1 MEKNLK
7 IYIYSLNHFAVYLT
21 LTQHCKS
28 TVFQFLKIAP
38 KKKIYIETE
47 NGLVVAQ
54 GREKTGINSGWRD
67 FPVGP
72 VVKTL
77 PSNAGDVGSVPGQGS
92 KVPHAMAYGQKFFL
106 IRKNSDWM

>member
-1 MEKNLK
+1 MENNLK

-28 TVFQFLKIAP
+28 TIFQFLKIAQ

-47 NGLVVAQ
+47 NRLVVAQ
-54 GREKTGINSGWRD
+54 RREKTVINSEWGD

-92 KVPHAMAYGQKFFL
+92 KVPLQWHMAKNFF
-106 IRKNSDWM
+106 